1 MAGIQLSGLVSGS
14 FDWQSVVSQ
23 LIAID
28 STPIT
33 NLQTDESTNNT
44 KISALAQLKSDYT
57 ALQTASSGLQAD
69 GVFNGVTA
77 TSSTANSTWL
87 ATADNGAPAGNYTV
101 AVSNLATPA
110 SLTGASNIG
119 SPLSTTSNVSGLTM
133 ATIPTATAPTAGT
146 FTIDGQ
152 TVTVA
157 LTDTLQDVF
166 NKISTATNGN
176 VTASYD
182 PSTDQVTMA
191 SADHS
196 EVLLGAAN
204 DTSNFLSAMR
214 LSNNATDSVTS
225 SGKLG
230 SVAMASTLANADLST
245 PLTGQ
250 DASGNGTF
258 TINGVSIAYN
268 TGTSTLATVMTSIN
282 NSSAGVT
289 ASFDPT
295 DDRMIL
301 TNNSTGDVGLG
312 VADTAGNLMA
322 SLGLT
327 TGSTF
332 NHGLNATFSI
342 NGGAPTSSQS
352 NVLTPA
358 ETGIAGLTVT
368 VDSADTQTIGVTP
381 NTTGMNTA
389 IQNFIT
395 AYNTLQGD
403 IGIMTSVTT
412 SASGAVTA
420 ATLTGDQEVS
430 QWSTDL
436 QNLAFNSIPGLT
448 GDISSLDQIGIGF
461 TGTSPD
467 LSVTDQATLTT
478 ALSTDPAGVGE
489 FFQDP
494 TKGLAAQFNSYISD
508 VLDPTTGDIAV
519 ETNTLNAENTT
530 DANHITA
537 LQAALTAEQTN
548 LDTEFEAMQ
557 TAQSQAQSEESII
570 NGLGGG
576 STSSATSSENSS
588 SSTNVSAS

>member
-1 MAGIQLSGLVSGS
+1 MAGIQLSGLISGS

-57 ALQTASSGLQAD
+57 ALQTASTGLQAD

-77 TSSTANSTWL
+77 SSSTANSTWL
-87 ATADNGAPAGNYTV
+87 ATADNGTPAGNYTI
-101 AVSNLATPA
+101 AVTNLATPA

-119 SPLSTTSNVSGLTM
+119 SPLSPTSNVAGLTM
-133 ATIPTATAPTAGT
+133 ATIPTASAPTAGT
-146 FTIDGQ
+146 FTVDGQ

-176 VTASYD
+176 VTASYN
-182 PSTDQVTMA
+182 PSTDEVTLA
-191 SADHS
+191 SADQS

-214 LSNNATDSVTS
+214 LSNNDTGSVTS

-230 SVAMASTLANADLST
+230 SVAMASTLADADLRT

-258 TINGVSIAYN
+258 TINGVSISYN

-312 VADTAGNLMA
+312 VADTEGNLMA

-332 NHGLNATFSI
+332 NHGANATFSI
-342 NGGAPTSSQS
+342 NGGAPTTSQS
-352 NVLTPA
+352 NVLSPVA
-358 ETGIAGLTVT
+358 TGIAGLTVT
-368 VDSADTQTIGVTP
+368 VDSDDTQTIGVTP

-403 IGIMTSVTT
+403 IGTMTSVTT
-412 SASGAVTA
+412 NAAGDVTA
-420 ATLTGDQEVS
+420 STLTGDQEVS
-430 QWSTDL
+430 MWSGDL

-461 TGTSPD
+461 TGTSPL

-478 ALSTDPAGVGE
+478 ALSTDPTGVGE

-494 TKGLAAQFNSYISD
+494 TKGLAAQFNTYIGN
-508 VLDPTTGDIAV
+508 VLNTTTGDIAV
-519 ETNTLNAENTT
+519 ETNTLNSENTT
-530 DANHITA
+530 DANQITA

-557 TAQSQAQSEESII
+557 TAQSQAQSDESII
-570 NGLGGG
+570 NGLSGT
-576 STSSATSSENSS
+576 STSSSSSSSS
-588 SSTNVSAS
+588 SSTSVSAS